1 MATITTKLT
10 TEFFNENPS
19 VRFIDLIEDFR
30 LDSYVDKK
38 LALAFKK
45 IYEKAKKL
53 NIDWSKVR

>member
-1 MATITTKLT
+1 METITTKLT

-45 IYEKAKKL
+45 IYENAKKL